1 MSALNLLKPSLFET
15 SQIVWLAVI
24 AFVVVVLVAG
34 NVLLWYYYHKAGERK
49 LCTRQLQQRR
59 EELLQHLAELKS
71 GGAIPAT
78 PEEEEREEAEL
89 EEETA
94 EERAEDD
101 EDEEGKQPSEAG
113 AGGEEGEDGDEE
125 LTTEVLPVTAMSDE
139 MRTRFGLTAEEDAE
153 RKFFVRYSYSFE
165 ARLRNASPEVQA
177 RYVEFADEIGLYK
190 GVKIKNSYKQQRVY
204 RGKKTLALILFRGK
218 TLCVAFALNP
228 SDYVETK
235 YRGLDK
241 SSKKRF
247 EKTPMLYKV
256 SSTRRLEYAKYL
268 LVQVADANTITMNE
282 EPQKG
287 EYNLTPIGRDEMY
300 ASGLMRI
307 NIVREALDEAE
318 IEAAAALAAEQ
329 EAAEA
334 ALAKEPV
341 AEETKEEAPAEP
353 ADTVEPKEEP
363 AEEAPAKKKRA
374 SSKGKKQPAEEVAAA
389 TEEAAEP
396 APEEAPAEEP
406 VVEEPKEEAHAEPD
420 TEVKEEAPAGEAPA
434 EEEPEKP
441 AEE

>member
-15 SQIVWLAVI
+15 SQIVWLAVV
-24 AFVVVVLVAG
+24 AFLVVVLVAG
-34 NVLLWYYYHKAGERK
+34 NVLLWYYFHKAGERK

-59 EELLQHLAELKS
+59 EELLQHLAELKT

-78 PEEEEREEAEL
+78 PEDEEREEAEL

-101 EDEEGKQPSEAG
+101 DDDDDDEEKQTEETVAASED
-113 AGGEEGEDGDEE
+113 GEDGEEE
-125 LTTEVLPVTAMSDE
+125 LTTEILPVTAMSDE
-139 MRTRFGLTAEEDAE
+139 MRNRFGLTAEEDLE
-153 RKFFVRYSYSFE
+153 KKYFVRYSYSFE

-204 RGKKTLALILFRGK
+204 KGKKTLALILFRGK

-268 LVQVADANTITMNE
+268 LVQVADANTIVMNE

-287 EYNLTPIGRDEMY
+287 EYNLEPIGRDEMY

-307 NIVREALDEAE
+307 NIVREAFDGAEA
-318 IEAAAALAAEQ
+318 EAAAAQGTAEIASAEPAE
-329 EAAEA
+329 EALTAEA
-334 ALAKEPV
+334 PANPVEASSSEPAKEAPAKGRKKTASAKGKKNEAPAEEVDKATAETANEPV
-341 AEETKEEAPAEP
+341 AEE
-353 ADTVEPKEEP
+353 
-363 AEEAPAKKKRA
+363 PAK
-374 SSKGKKQPAEEVAAA
+374 
-389 TEEAAEP
+389 
-396 APEEAPAEEP
+396 
-406 VVEEPKEEAHAEPD
+406 
-420 TEVKEEAPAGEAPA
+420 PA
-434 EEEPEKP
+434 EEE
-441 AEE
+441 

>member
-24 AFVVVVLVAG
+24 AFIVVVLVAG

-59 EELLQHLAELKS
+59 EELLQHLAELKT

-101 EDEEGKQPSEAG
+101 EDGDGKQSAETASSDD
-113 AGGEEGEDGDEE
+113 GEDGDEE
-125 LTTEVLPVTAMSDE
+125 LTTEILPVTAMSDE
-139 MRTRFGLTAEEDAE
+139 MRTRFGLTAEEDKD

-287 EYNLTPIGRDEMY
+287 EYNLEPIGRDEMY

-318 IEAAAALAAEQ
+318 Q
-329 EAAEA
+329 EA
-334 ALAKEPV
+334 ALAEEQEAVSAEGTNEEPAV
-341 AEETKEEAPAEP
+341 EAVEEAPAEP
-353 ADTVEPKEEP
+353 A
-363 AEEAPAKKKRA
+363 
-374 SSKGKKQPAEEVAAA
+374 
-389 TEEAAEP
+389 
-396 APEEAPAEEP
+396 EEAPAETA
-406 VVEEPKEEAHAEPD
+406 EEPEEKPAKKRTSSKGRKKPAEEAVTADEERAEEPAED
-420 TEVKEEAPAGEAPA
+420 VGKEAPSEEAKEAPAEPAVEAPA